1 METAGKLAGFAVC
14 AALVAL
20 ILRRLRPEAGWGVSL
35 GAGAIVLL
43 AALPALSALVRG
55 IASLSAMSGLDD
67 SFMQQLLKIGR
78 AVAPAGLCSADVPG
92 RAGGS
97 PCAESGV
104 RRAGAAALQ
113 RIARL
118 AGAVVAACVLAAVLT
133 AGASAESGEAESLS
147 SGIDTIVSALDS
159 AALESALSDD
169 DPFAQTGGFRQ
180 TPTAIARGE
189 MTIDF
194 QQTADL
200 LSRQFFSAVRQ
211 SLWRLTRLIA
221 PALLWALLKQFSGRS
236 SECGRIVVQLFVCVF
251 LTQDLSDHIT
261 LAVTTVQQISAG
273 MQGLLP
279 TVMAKMAG
287 VGGSA
292 GSALMQPA
300 VVASA
305 SAMTSLISGIT
316 VPLAVASGVL
326 CMLCHLGDGIR
337 VQRLAEFTQQCA
349 VWSLGIGFTVFIG
362 VLTTRSVTA
371 AAIDGVTLR
380 TAKYALNNLV
390 PFVGGLFADTVDT
403 LVGSGMLVQ
412 SALGVT
418 GLIVIASRALL
429 PLCQTLAAAMLYK
442 LASALMQPVS
452 DGSLAGCIHDFAKV
466 LMLLFVLQLSA
477 AAMYLMLIAQL
488 IAVSGFTMMLR

>member
-1 METAGKLAGFAVC
+1 M
-14 AALVAL
+14 
-20 ILRRLRPEAGWGVSL
+20 
-35 GAGAIVLL
+35 
-43 AALPALSALVRG
+43 
-55 IASLSAMSGLDD
+55 
-67 SFMQQLLKIGR
+67 
-78 AVAPAGLCSADVPG
+78 
-92 RAGGS
+92 
-97 PCAESGV
+97 
-104 RRAGAAALQ
+104 
-113 RIARL
+113 
-118 AGAVVAACVLAAVLT
+118 T
-133 AGASAESGEAESLS
+133 AGASAESGESESLS
-147 SGIDTIVSALDS
+147 SGISTIVSALDS

-180 TPTAIARGE
+180 TLTAIARGE

-261 LAVTTVQQISAG
+261 LAVATVG

-279 TVMAKMAG
+279 MLLTMMAA

-305 SAMTSLISGIT
+305 SAMTSLISGVT

-418 GLIVIASRALL
+418 GLIVIASRAVL

>member
-1 METAGKLAGFAVC
+1 MLLTMM
-14 AALVAL
+14 AA
-20 ILRRLRPEAGWGVSL
+20 
-35 GAGAIVLL
+35 
-43 AALPALSALVRG
+43 
-55 IASLSAMSGLDD
+55 
-67 SFMQQLLKIGR
+67 
-78 AVAPAGLCSADVPG
+78 
-92 RAGGS
+92 
-97 PCAESGV
+97 
-104 RRAGAAALQ
+104 
-113 RIARL
+113 
-118 AGAVVAACVLAAVLT
+118 
-133 AGASAESGEAESLS
+133 
-147 SGIDTIVSALDS
+147 
-159 AALESALSDD
+159 
-169 DPFAQTGGFRQ
+169 
-180 TPTAIARGE
+180 
-189 MTIDF
+189 
-194 QQTADL
+194 
-200 LSRQFFSAVRQ
+200 
-211 SLWRLTRLIA
+211 
-221 PALLWALLKQFSGRS
+221 
-236 SECGRIVVQLFVCVF
+236 
-251 LTQDLSDHIT
+251 
-261 LAVTTVQQISAG
+261 
-273 MQGLLP
+273 
-279 TVMAKMAG
+279 

-305 SAMTSLISGIT
+305 SAMTSLISGVT

-418 GLIVIASRALL
+418 GLIVIASHAVL

>member
-1 METAGKLAGFAVC
+1 M
-14 AALVAL
+14 
-20 ILRRLRPEAGWGVSL
+20 
-35 GAGAIVLL
+35 
-43 AALPALSALVRG
+43 
-55 IASLSAMSGLDD
+55 
-67 SFMQQLLKIGR
+67 
-78 AVAPAGLCSADVPG
+78 
-92 RAGGS
+92 
-97 PCAESGV
+97 
-104 RRAGAAALQ
+104 
-113 RIARL
+113 
-118 AGAVVAACVLAAVLT
+118 T
-133 AGASAESGEAESLS
+133 AGASAESGESSDKAESLS

-180 TPTAIARGE
+180 TLTAIARGE

-221 PALLWALLKQFSGRS
+221 PALLWALLKQFSGKS

-279 TVMAKMAG
+279 MLLTMMAA

-305 SAMTSLISGIT
+305 SAMTSLISGVT

-418 GLIVIASRALL
+418 GLIVIASRAVL
-429 PLCQTLAAAMLYK
+429 PLCQTQAAAMLYK

>member
-1 METAGKLAGFAVC
+1 M
-14 AALVAL
+14 
-20 ILRRLRPEAGWGVSL
+20 
-35 GAGAIVLL
+35 
-43 AALPALSALVRG
+43 
-55 IASLSAMSGLDD
+55 
-67 SFMQQLLKIGR
+67 
-78 AVAPAGLCSADVPG
+78 
-92 RAGGS
+92 
-97 PCAESGV
+97 
-104 RRAGAAALQ
+104 
-113 RIARL
+113 
-118 AGAVVAACVLAAVLT
+118 T
-133 AGASAESGEAESLS
+133 AGASAESGESSDKAESLS

-180 TPTAIARGE
+180 TLTAIARGE

-261 LAVTTVQQISAG
+261 LAAATVQQISAG

-279 TVMAKMAG
+279 MLLTMMAA

-300 VVASA
+300 VV
-305 SAMTSLISGIT
+305 
-316 VPLAVASGVL
+316 
-326 CMLCHLGDGIR
+326 
-337 VQRLAEFTQQCA
+337 
-349 VWSLGIGFTVFIG
+349 
-362 VLTTRSVTA
+362 
-371 AAIDGVTLR
+371 AIDGVTLR

-418 GLIVIASRALL
+418 GLIVIASRAVL

>member
-1 METAGKLAGFAVC
+1 M
-14 AALVAL
+14 
-20 ILRRLRPEAGWGVSL
+20 
-35 GAGAIVLL
+35 
-43 AALPALSALVRG
+43 
-55 IASLSAMSGLDD
+55 
-67 SFMQQLLKIGR
+67 
-78 AVAPAGLCSADVPG
+78 
-92 RAGGS
+92 
-97 PCAESGV
+97 
-104 RRAGAAALQ
+104 
-113 RIARL
+113 
-118 AGAVVAACVLAAVLT
+118 
-133 AGASAESGEAESLS
+133 
-147 SGIDTIVSALDS
+147 
-159 AALESALSDD
+159 
-169 DPFAQTGGFRQ
+169 
-180 TPTAIARGE
+180 
-189 MTIDF
+189 
-194 QQTADL
+194 
-200 LSRQFFSAVRQ
+200 
-211 SLWRLTRLIA
+211 
-221 PALLWALLKQFSGRS
+221 
-236 SECGRIVVQLFVCVF
+236 QLFVCVF

-279 TVMAKMAG
+279 MLLTMMAA

-316 VPLAVASGVL
+316 VPLAVASGV
-326 CMLCHLGDGIR
+326 
-337 VQRLAEFTQQCA
+337 F
-349 VWSLGIGFTVFIG
+349 G

-418 GLIVIASRALL
+418 GLIVIASRAML

>member
-1 METAGKLAGFAVC
+1 M
-14 AALVAL
+14 
-20 ILRRLRPEAGWGVSL
+20 
-35 GAGAIVLL
+35 
-43 AALPALSALVRG
+43 
-55 IASLSAMSGLDD
+55 
-67 SFMQQLLKIGR
+67 
-78 AVAPAGLCSADVPG
+78 
-92 RAGGS
+92 
-97 PCAESGV
+97 
-104 RRAGAAALQ
+104 
-113 RIARL
+113 
-118 AGAVVAACVLAAVLT
+118 T
-133 AGASAESGEAESLS
+133 AGASAESGESSDKAESLS
-147 SGIDTIVSALDS
+147 SGIDTIVSALDC
-159 AALESALSDD
+159 AALESALSGD

-180 TPTAIARGE
+180 TLTAIARGE

-221 PALLWALLKQFSGRS
+221 PALLWALLKQFSGKS

-251 LTQDLSDHIT
+251 LTQDLGDHIT
-261 LAVTTVQQISAG
+261 LAVATVQQISAG

-279 TVMAKMAG
+279 MLLTMMAA

-418 GLIVIASRALL
+418 GLIVIGSRAVL

>member
-1 METAGKLAGFAVC
+1 M
-14 AALVAL
+14 
-20 ILRRLRPEAGWGVSL
+20 
-35 GAGAIVLL
+35 
-43 AALPALSALVRG
+43 
-55 IASLSAMSGLDD
+55 
-67 SFMQQLLKIGR
+67 
-78 AVAPAGLCSADVPG
+78 
-92 RAGGS
+92 
-97 PCAESGV
+97 
-104 RRAGAAALQ
+104 
-113 RIARL
+113 
-118 AGAVVAACVLAAVLT
+118 T
-133 AGASAESGEAESLS
+133 AGASAESGESSDKAESLS

-180 TPTAIARGE
+180 TLTAIARGE

-279 TVMAKMAG
+279 MLLTMMAA

-316 VPLAVASGVL
+316 VPLAVASGGIVYAL
-326 CMLCHLGDGIR
+326 PFGRWNPRAAAGGIYAAMRGVVAGHRVHGVHRRADDALGDG
-337 VQRLAEFTQQCA
+337 
-349 VWSLGIGFTVFIG
+349 
-362 VLTTRSVTA
+362 
-371 AAIDGVTLR
+371 
-380 TAKYALNNLV
+380 
-390 PFVGGLFADTVDT
+390 GGN
-403 LVGSGMLVQ
+403 
-412 SALGVT
+412 
-418 GLIVIASRALL
+418 
-429 PLCQTLAAAMLYK
+429 
-442 LASALMQPVS
+442 
-452 DGSLAGCIHDFAKV
+452 
-466 LMLLFVLQLSA
+466 
-477 AAMYLMLIAQL
+477 
-488 IAVSGFTMMLR
+488 

>member
-1 METAGKLAGFAVC
+1 M
-14 AALVAL
+14 
-20 ILRRLRPEAGWGVSL
+20 
-35 GAGAIVLL
+35 
-43 AALPALSALVRG
+43 
-55 IASLSAMSGLDD
+55 
-67 SFMQQLLKIGR
+67 
-78 AVAPAGLCSADVPG
+78 
-92 RAGGS
+92 
-97 PCAESGV
+97 
-104 RRAGAAALQ
+104 
-113 RIARL
+113 
-118 AGAVVAACVLAAVLT
+118 T

-180 TPTAIARGE
+180 TLAAIARGE

-261 LAVTTVQQISAG
+261 LAVATVQQISAG

-279 TVMAKMAG
+279 MMAA

-418 GLIVIASRALL
+418 GLIVIASRAVL

>member
-1 METAGKLAGFAVC
+1 M
-14 AALVAL
+14 
-20 ILRRLRPEAGWGVSL
+20 
-35 GAGAIVLL
+35 
-43 AALPALSALVRG
+43 
-55 IASLSAMSGLDD
+55 
-67 SFMQQLLKIGR
+67 
-78 AVAPAGLCSADVPG
+78 
-92 RAGGS
+92 
-97 PCAESGV
+97 
-104 RRAGAAALQ
+104 
-113 RIARL
+113 
-118 AGAVVAACVLAAVLT
+118 
-133 AGASAESGEAESLS
+133 
-147 SGIDTIVSALDS
+147 
-159 AALESALSDD
+159 
-169 DPFAQTGGFRQ
+169 
-180 TPTAIARGE
+180 
-189 MTIDF
+189 
-194 QQTADL
+194 
-200 LSRQFFSAVRQ
+200 RQ

-273 MQGLLP
+273 MQGL
-279 TVMAKMAG
+279 MAA
-287 VGGSA
+287 VGWSA

-418 GLIVIASRALL
+418 GLIVIASRAML

>member
-1 METAGKLAGFAVC
+1 M
-14 AALVAL
+14 
-20 ILRRLRPEAGWGVSL
+20 
-35 GAGAIVLL
+35 
-43 AALPALSALVRG
+43 
-55 IASLSAMSGLDD
+55 
-67 SFMQQLLKIGR
+67 
-78 AVAPAGLCSADVPG
+78 
-92 RAGGS
+92 
-97 PCAESGV
+97 
-104 RRAGAAALQ
+104 
-113 RIARL
+113 
-118 AGAVVAACVLAAVLT
+118 T
-133 AGASAESGEAESLS
+133 AGASAESGESSNKAESLS
-147 SGIDTIVSALDS
+147 SGISTIVSALDS

-180 TPTAIARGE
+180 TLTAIARGE

-273 MQGLLP
+273 MQGLL
-279 TVMAKMAG
+279 TMMAA

-305 SAMTSLISGIT
+305 SAMTSLISGVT

-418 GLIVIASRALL
+418 GLIVIASRAVL

>member
-1 METAGKLAGFAVC
+1 M
-14 AALVAL
+14 
-20 ILRRLRPEAGWGVSL
+20 
-35 GAGAIVLL
+35 
-43 AALPALSALVRG
+43 
-55 IASLSAMSGLDD
+55 
-67 SFMQQLLKIGR
+67 
-78 AVAPAGLCSADVPG
+78 
-92 RAGGS
+92 
-97 PCAESGV
+97 
-104 RRAGAAALQ
+104 
-113 RIARL
+113 
-118 AGAVVAACVLAAVLT
+118 T
-133 AGASAESGEAESLS
+133 AGASAESGESSDKAESLS
-147 SGIDTIVSALDS
+147 SGISTIVSALDS

-180 TPTAIARGE
+180 TLTAIARGE

-261 LAVTTVQQISAG
+261 LAVATVQQISAG
-273 MQGLLP
+273 M
-279 TVMAKMAG
+279 
-287 VGGSA
+287 
-292 GSALMQPA
+292 
-300 VVASA
+300 
-305 SAMTSLISGIT
+305 ISGVT

-418 GLIVIASRALL
+418 GLIVIASRAVL

>member
-67 SFMQQLLKIGR
+67 SFMQQLLKI
-78 AVAPAGLCSADVPG
+78 AGLSLLLDFAAQTCPG

-133 AGASAESGEAESLS
+133 AGASAESGESESLS
-147 SGIDTIVSALDS
+147 SGISTIVSALDS

-180 TPTAIARGE
+180 TLAAIARGE

-261 LAVTTVQQISAG
+261 LAVATVQQISAG

-279 TVMAKMAG
+279 MLLTMMAA

-418 GLIVIASRALL
+418 GLIVIASRAVL

>member
-1 METAGKLAGFAVC
+1 M
-14 AALVAL
+14 
-20 ILRRLRPEAGWGVSL
+20 
-35 GAGAIVLL
+35 
-43 AALPALSALVRG
+43 
-55 IASLSAMSGLDD
+55 
-67 SFMQQLLKIGR
+67 
-78 AVAPAGLCSADVPG
+78 
-92 RAGGS
+92 
-97 PCAESGV
+97 
-104 RRAGAAALQ
+104 
-113 RIARL
+113 
-118 AGAVVAACVLAAVLT
+118 T
-133 AGASAESGEAESLS
+133 AGASAESGESESLS

-180 TPTAIARGE
+180 TLTAIARGE

-261 LAVTTVQQISAG
+261 LAVATVQQISAG
-273 MQGLLP
+273 MQGLL
-279 TVMAKMAG
+279 TMMAA

-418 GLIVIASRALL
+418 GLIVIASRAVL

>member
-1 METAGKLAGFAVC
+1 M
-14 AALVAL
+14 
-20 ILRRLRPEAGWGVSL
+20 
-35 GAGAIVLL
+35 
-43 AALPALSALVRG
+43 
-55 IASLSAMSGLDD
+55 
-67 SFMQQLLKIGR
+67 
-78 AVAPAGLCSADVPG
+78 
-92 RAGGS
+92 
-97 PCAESGV
+97 
-104 RRAGAAALQ
+104 
-113 RIARL
+113 
-118 AGAVVAACVLAAVLT
+118 T
-133 AGASAESGEAESLS
+133 AGASAESGESSDKAESLS
-147 SGIDTIVSALDS
+147 SGISTIVSALDS

-180 TPTAIARGE
+180 TLTAIARGE

-279 TVMAKMAG
+279 MLLTMMAA

-337 VQRLAEFTQQCA
+337 VQRLA
-349 VWSLGIGFTVFIG
+349 VFIG

-418 GLIVIASRALL
+418 GLIVIASRAVL

>member
-1 METAGKLAGFAVC
+1 M
-14 AALVAL
+14 
-20 ILRRLRPEAGWGVSL
+20 
-35 GAGAIVLL
+35 
-43 AALPALSALVRG
+43 
-55 IASLSAMSGLDD
+55 
-67 SFMQQLLKIGR
+67 
-78 AVAPAGLCSADVPG
+78 
-92 RAGGS
+92 
-97 PCAESGV
+97 
-104 RRAGAAALQ
+104 
-113 RIARL
+113 
-118 AGAVVAACVLAAVLT
+118 T

-147 SGIDTIVSALDS
+147 GGISTIVSALDS
-159 AALESALSDD
+159 GALESALSDD

-180 TPTAIARGE
+180 TLTAIARGE

-221 PALLWALLKQFSGRS
+221 PALLWALLKQFSGKS

-261 LAVTTVQQISAG
+261 LAVATVQQISAG

-279 TVMAKMAG
+279 MLLTMMAA

-305 SAMTSLISGIT
+305 SAMTSLISGVT

-403 LVGSGMLVQ
+403 LVGSGML
-412 SALGVT
+412 
-418 GLIVIASRALL
+418 GLIVIASRAVL

>member
-67 SFMQQLLKIGR
+67 SFMQQLLKI
-78 AVAPAGLCSADVPG
+78 AGLSLGADVPG

-147 SGIDTIVSALDS
+147 SGISTIVSALDS

-180 TPTAIARGE
+180 TLTAIARGE

-261 LAVTTVQQISAG
+261 LAVATVQQISAG

-279 TVMAKMAG
+279 MLLTMMAA

-418 GLIVIASRALL
+418 GLIVIASRAVL

>member
-1 METAGKLAGFAVC
+1 M
-14 AALVAL
+14 
-20 ILRRLRPEAGWGVSL
+20 
-35 GAGAIVLL
+35 
-43 AALPALSALVRG
+43 
-55 IASLSAMSGLDD
+55 
-67 SFMQQLLKIGR
+67 
-78 AVAPAGLCSADVPG
+78 
-92 RAGGS
+92 
-97 PCAESGV
+97 
-104 RRAGAAALQ
+104 
-113 RIARL
+113 
-118 AGAVVAACVLAAVLT
+118 T
-133 AGASAESGEAESLS
+133 AGASAESGESESLS
-147 SGIDTIVSALDS
+147 SGISTIVSALDS

-180 TPTAIARGE
+180 TLTAIARGE

-221 PALLWALLKQFSGRS
+221 PALLWALLKQFSGKS

-279 TVMAKMAG
+279 MLLTMMAA

-305 SAMTSLISGIT
+305 SAMTSLISGVT

-326 CMLCHLGDGIR
+326 CMIR

-418 GLIVIASRALL
+418 GLIVIASRAVL

>member
-67 SFMQQLLKIGR
+67 SFMQQLLKI
-78 AVAPAGLCSADVPG
+78 AGLSG

-180 TPTAIARGE
+180 TLAAIARGE

-261 LAVTTVQQISAG
+261 LAVATVQQISAG

-279 TVMAKMAG
+279 MLLTMMAA

-418 GLIVIASRALL
+418 GLIVIASRAVL

>member
-1 METAGKLAGFAVC
+1 M
-14 AALVAL
+14 
-20 ILRRLRPEAGWGVSL
+20 
-35 GAGAIVLL
+35 
-43 AALPALSALVRG
+43 
-55 IASLSAMSGLDD
+55 
-67 SFMQQLLKIGR
+67 
-78 AVAPAGLCSADVPG
+78 
-92 RAGGS
+92 
-97 PCAESGV
+97 
-104 RRAGAAALQ
+104 
-113 RIARL
+113 
-118 AGAVVAACVLAAVLT
+118 T
-133 AGASAESGEAESLS
+133 AGASAESGESSDKAESLS

-180 TPTAIARGE
+180 TLTAIARGE

-221 PALLWALLKQFSGRS
+221 PALLWALLKQFS
-236 SECGRIVVQLFVCVF
+236 IVVQLFVCVF

-261 LAVTTVQQISAG
+261 LAVATVQQISAG

-279 TVMAKMAG
+279 MLLTMMAA

-418 GLIVIASRALL
+418 GLIVIASRAVL

>member
-1 METAGKLAGFAVC
+1 M
-14 AALVAL
+14 
-20 ILRRLRPEAGWGVSL
+20 
-35 GAGAIVLL
+35 
-43 AALPALSALVRG
+43 
-55 IASLSAMSGLDD
+55 
-67 SFMQQLLKIGR
+67 
-78 AVAPAGLCSADVPG
+78 
-92 RAGGS
+92 
-97 PCAESGV
+97 
-104 RRAGAAALQ
+104 
-113 RIARL
+113 
-118 AGAVVAACVLAAVLT
+118 T
-133 AGASAESGEAESLS
+133 AGASAESGESSDKAESLS
-147 SGIDTIVSALDS
+147 SGIDTIVSALDC

-180 TPTAIARGE
+180 TLTAIARGE

-221 PALLWALLKQFSGRS
+221 PALLWALLKQFSGKS

-251 LTQDLSDHIT
+251 LTQDLGDHIT
-261 LAVTTVQQISAG
+261 LAVATVQQISAG
-273 MQGLLP
+273 MQGLLLLL
-279 TVMAKMAG
+279 TMMAA

-418 GLIVIASRALL
+418 GLIVIGSRAVL

>member
-1 METAGKLAGFAVC
+1 M
-14 AALVAL
+14 
-20 ILRRLRPEAGWGVSL
+20 
-35 GAGAIVLL
+35 
-43 AALPALSALVRG
+43 
-55 IASLSAMSGLDD
+55 
-67 SFMQQLLKIGR
+67 
-78 AVAPAGLCSADVPG
+78 
-92 RAGGS
+92 
-97 PCAESGV
+97 
-104 RRAGAAALQ
+104 
-113 RIARL
+113 
-118 AGAVVAACVLAAVLT
+118 T

-147 SGIDTIVSALDS
+147 SGISTIVSALDS

-180 TPTAIARGE
+180 TLTAIARGE

-221 PALLWALLKQFSGRS
+221 PALLWALLKQFSGKS

-273 MQGLLP
+273 MPMLL
-279 TVMAKMAG
+279 TMMAA

-418 GLIVIASRALL
+418 GLIVIASRAVL

>member
-67 SFMQQLLKIGR
+67 SFMQQLLKI
-78 AVAPAGLCSADVPG
+78 AGLSLLLDFAAQTCRDAQEEALALKVEFAGRVLLLSSALPVLQ
-92 RAGGS
+92 
-97 PCAESGV
+97 
-104 RRAGAAALQ
+104 AL
-113 RIARL
+113 L
-118 AGAVVAACVLAAVLT
+118 LAACVLAAVLT

-180 TPTAIARGE
+180 TLTAIARGE

-279 TVMAKMAG
+279 MLLTMMAA

-418 GLIVIASRALL
+418 GLIVIASRAVL